1 MPVAAVSPVA
11 EAAVVGEVVADRLPG
26 ISLPGIAYGR
36 KSLFNSGMKTLLP
49 INVFVFSLA
58 ALLNTVVVQAQPET
72 QAPETLME
80 GAPEDF
86 AGLIDPVR
94 VVPILQEPRHRTM
107 HRLVTEEDAEVRLLD
122 VQINP
127 GDMTLPHTHDAAIL
141 YTFISNGEGPL
152 NGRLSSVTRYVDENY
167 THRVSNPG
175 PGLFQIIAL
184 TSYAEPVRAEEAEG
198 DSALPTGLAQAPDI
212 NNGWFRA
219 WRLTLA
225 PGEARGIIQHQHP
238 AFVVQASAG
247 DVQLLRSDGITE
259 ELQAAGHW
267 SALSDGQ
274 QYTLVNRSEQ
284 VIAIVIKEAR
294 VTLSD

>member
-1 MPVAAVSPVA
+1 MWSSA
-11 EAAVVGEVVADRLPG
+11 
-26 ISLPGIAYGR
+26 GIAYR
-36 KSLFNSGMKTLLP
+36 CHSLFNSGMRITLKTYAL
-49 INVFVFSLA
+49 VFSLA
-58 ALLNTVVVQAQPET
+58 ALLTTAVVQAQPET
-72 QAPETLME
+72 SPAGTLME
-80 GAPEDF
+80 GVPADF
-86 AGLIDPVR
+86 AGLTDPVR

-107 HRLVTEEDAEVRLLD
+107 HQLATEDDAEVRLLD

-184 TSYAEPVRAEEAEG
+184 TSYAEPVSAIESEA
-198 DSALPTGLAQAPDI
+198 DLPTGLAQAPDI

-225 PGEARGIIQHQHP
+225 PGASTGIIQHQHP

-247 DVQLLRSDGITE
+247 DVQLLRSDGISE

-267 SALSDGQ
+267 SVLSEGQ

-284 VIAIVIKEAR
+284 VIAVVIKEAR
-294 VTLSD
+294 MARSD

>member
-1 MPVAAVSPVA
+1 MKNYIKTTVFAAAVSAAWLGVA
-11 EAAVVGEVVADRLPG
+11 GPHAQTPTPEAL
-26 ISLPGIAYGR
+26 
-36 KSLFNSGMKTLLP
+36 
-49 INVFVFSLA
+49 
-58 ALLNTVVVQAQPET
+58 
-72 QAPETLME
+72 APETLTE

-86 AGLIDPVR
+86 VGLMDPVR
-94 VVPILQEPRHRTM
+94 VVPIVQEPRHRTV
-107 HRLVTEEDAEVRLLD
+107 HRLQTGTGADVRLLD

-152 NGRLSSVTRYVDENY
+152 NGRLSSVTRYVDEQY

-175 PGLFQIIAL
+175 PGLFRIIAL
-184 TSYAEPVRAEEAEG
+184 TSYAEPVDEDNA
-198 DSALPTGLAQAPDI
+198 STLPTGLAPAPDI
-212 NNGWFRA
+212 SNGWFRA

-225 PGEARGIIQHQHP
+225 PGASTGIVQHQHP

-247 DVQLLRSDGITE
+247 EVQVLRSDGITE
-259 ELQAAGHW
+259 ELLMAGHW
-267 SALSDGQ
+267 SALTSGQ

-294 VTLSD
+294 VSLASQDQASVSTTGQ

>member
-1 MPVAAVSPVA
+1 MEEAVVA
-11 EAAVVGEVVADRLPG
+11 ERLPR
-26 ISLPGIAYGR
+26 ISVPGIAYGY
-36 KSLFNSGMKTLLP
+36 KSLFNSGMRNLPKTRVLIL
-49 INVFVFSLA
+49 SLV
-58 ALLNTVVVQAQPET
+58 ALLTTAPGHAQPEAAGPT
-72 QAPETLME
+72 TLTE
-80 GAPEDF
+80 GAPADF
-86 AGLIDPVR
+86 AGLMDPVR

-107 HRLVTEEDAEVRLLD
+107 HRMVTDEDAEVRLLD

-175 PGLFQIIAL
+175 PGLFRIIAL
-184 TSYAEPVRAEEAEG
+184 TSYAEPVDESEG
-198 DSALPTGLAQAPDI
+198 RMPEGLAAAPDI
-212 NNGWFRA
+212 SNGWFRA

-225 PGEARGIIQHQHP
+225 PGATTGVIQHHHP

-247 DVQLLRSDGITE
+247 EVQLLRSDGITG

-267 SALSDGQ
+267 SALSAGQ
-274 QYTLVNRSEQ
+274 QYTLVNRSEH
-284 VIAIVIKEAR
+284 VVAIVIKEAR
-294 VTLSD
+294 VTLSEVGHSSSSTTGQ

>member
-1 MPVAAVSPVA
+1 MKHCTHTA
-11 EAAVVGEVVADRLPG
+11 
-26 ISLPGIAYGR
+26 IALG
-36 KSLFNSGMKTLLP
+36 
-49 INVFVFSLA
+49 LA
-58 ALLNTVVVQAQPET
+58 ALLTTAMGSAQPS
-72 QAPETLME
+72 TLTE

-86 AGLIDPVR
+86 AGLMDPVR

-107 HRLVTEEDAEVRLLD
+107 YRLETDAGAEVRLLD

-152 NGRLSSVTRYVDENY
+152 NGRLSSVTRYVEENY

-184 TSYAEPVRAEEAEG
+184 TSYAAPVSEGDVDG
-198 DSALPTGLAQAPDI
+198 DSALPMGLTQPPDI
-212 NNGWFRA
+212 SNGWFRA

-225 PGEARGIIQHQHP
+225 PGAATSIIRHQHP

-247 DVQLLRSDGITE
+247 QVQVLRSDGITE
-259 ELQAAGHW
+259 QLQTAGHW
-267 SALSDGQ
+267 SALSEGQ

-284 VIAIVIKEAR
+284 TIAIVIKEAR
-294 VTLSD
+294 VQLSSSTTGQ

>member
-1 MPVAAVSPVA
+1 M
-11 EAAVVGEVVADRLPG
+11 
-26 ISLPGIAYGR
+26 
-36 KSLFNSGMKTLLP
+36 MKFCTETK
-49 INVFVFSLA
+49 VFAA
-58 ALLNTVVVQAQPET
+58 ALYAAMLYTTVAHAQPEALT
-72 QAPETLME
+72 PETLTPAPTTLTE

-86 AGLIDPVR
+86 IGLTDPVR
-94 VVPILQEPRHRTM
+94 VVPILQEPRHRTV
-107 HRLVTEEDAEVRLLD
+107 HRLQTDTGADVRLLD

-152 NGRLSSVTRYVDENY
+152 NGRLSSVTRYVDEAY

-175 PGLFQIIAL
+175 PGLFRIIAL
-184 TSYAEPVRAEEAEG
+184 TSYATPVSEDDA
-198 DSALPTGLAQAPDI
+198 STLPTGLAQAPDI
-212 NNGWFRA
+212 SNGWFRA

-225 PGEARGIIQHQHP
+225 PGATTGIIRHQHP
-238 AFVVQASAG
+238 AYVVQASAG
-247 DVQLLRSDGITE
+247 EVQVLRSDGITE

-267 SALSDGQ
+267 SVLAEGQ

-294 VTLSD
+294 ILLGD

>member
-1 MPVAAVSPVA
+1 
-11 EAAVVGEVVADRLPG
+11 
-26 ISLPGIAYGR
+26 
-36 KSLFNSGMKTLLP
+36 MKTLVR
-49 INVFVFSLA
+49 NTVFAAAVGA
-58 ALLNTVVVQAQPET
+58 ALLGAASLGAQT
-72 QAPETLME
+72 LTPETLTSETLTE
-80 GAPEDF
+80 GAPADF
-86 AGLIDPVR
+86 VGQMDPVR
-94 VVPILQEPRHRTM
+94 VVPIVQEPRHRTVF
-107 HRLVTEEDAEVRLLD
+107 RLQTDAGADVRLLD

-152 NGRLSSVTRYVDENY
+152 HGRLSSVTRYVDEAY

-184 TSYAEPVRAEEAEG
+184 TSYAEPVDDTDA
-198 DSALPTGLAQAPDI
+198 STLPTGLAQAPDVS
-212 NNGWFRA
+212 NGWFRA

-225 PGEARGIIQHQHP
+225 PGASTGIIGHQHP

-247 DVQLLRSDGITE
+247 KVQVLRSDGITE
-259 ELQAAGHW
+259 ELQMAGHW
-267 SALSDGQ
+267 SALTDGQ